1 MFFSLC
7 KNTPLQT
14 NLDLGLSKSVNFII
28 FCNLNHFFAF
38 FVPLK
43 LSLTTNSTK
52 MKLIAII
59 FFICLTVTSFGQ
71 DKPAYKIF
79 KGDGKKS
86 DYEDIIREVSKSDFV
101 FFGELHDNP
110 IAHWLELEV
119 TKSLFAAKAKNLV
132 LASEMFE
139 TDNQLLI
146 DEYFSGIIKEASF
159 ESEVR
164 KWSNYSTDYK
174 PLLNF
179 AKDNGLKFVAANIPR
194 RYASVVASGGFEALE
209 KVTSEGKKY
218 IAPLPVEYDPE
229 LPCYKDMLSMGGDAM
244 GHASANLPKAQAI
257 KDATMA
263 NSILKYWQKGQTLI
277 HYNGSYH
284 SDRYMGIIWYLKKYN
299 PDVKVA
305 TITTV
310 LQDNINNMS
319 DEYKGTADFII
330 VIPSSMTRTYKA
342 AGQ

>member
-1 MFFSLC
+1 M
-7 KNTPLQT
+7 
-14 NLDLGLSKSVNFII
+14 GLTFT
-28 FCNLNHFFAF
+28 
-38 FVPLK
+38 
-43 LSLTTNSTK
+43 LS
-52 MKLIAII
+52 
-59 FFICLTVTSFGQ
+59 GQ
-71 DKPAYKIF
+71 EKPAYKVF
-79 KGDGKKS
+79 TGEGKKA
-86 DYEDIIREVSKSDFV
+86 DYEDIIRDILKSDFV

-110 IAHWLELEV
+110 IVHWLELEV

-132 LASEMFE
+132 LAAEMFE
-139 TDNQLLI
+139 TDNQILI

-164 KWSNYSTDYK
+164 KWNNYLTDYK

-179 AKDNGLKFVAANIPR
+179 AKDNGLKFVASNIPR
-194 RYASVVASGGFEALE
+194 RYASAVSSGGFEALE
-209 KVTSEGKKY
+209 KVSSEGKKY
-218 IAPLPVEYDPE
+218 IAPLPIEYDPE
-229 LPCYKDMLSMGGDAM
+229 LPCYKDMLSMGGGPM
-244 GHASANLPKAQAI
+244 GHASENLPKAQAI

-263 NSILKYWQKGQTLI
+263 NSILKYWQKGQTVI

-310 LQDNINNMS
+310 LQDDINKMS
-319 DEYKGTADFII
+319 DEFKGTADFII
-330 VIPSSMTRTYKA
+330 VIPSSMTRTYKT